1 MEINLKELEH
11 IKFALLKAKKD
22 NLPQEISKEY
32 NDLYKKIS
40 IIVDQELKRVRI
52 KFLTANSYKD

>member
-32 NDLYKKIS
+32 NDLYNKIS
-40 IIVDQELKRVRI
+40 ILVDQELKKVRI

>member
-32 NDLYKKIS
+32 NDLYNKIS
-40 IIVDQELKRVRI
+40 ILVDQELKRVRI